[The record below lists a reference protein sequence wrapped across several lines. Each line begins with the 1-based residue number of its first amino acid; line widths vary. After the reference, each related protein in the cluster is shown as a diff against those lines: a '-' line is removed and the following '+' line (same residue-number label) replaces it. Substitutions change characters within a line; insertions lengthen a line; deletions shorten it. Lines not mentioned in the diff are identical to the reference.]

1 MGSAM
6 EIKLKLWH
14 GVNTALLLSIAT
26 LLLGLIAVF
35 LRHFL
40 QRSATGLAPLYRL
53 GPEGG
58 YHGAVTS
65 MLWFSRLQTSFLQH
79 GYLRYYLLVVIAC
92 VIGMACRVLP
102 YEGRT
107 SAYLLADVRG
117 HELIIVGMI
126 AVAAIALTRVESR
139 FGALACLGVVGYGM
153 ALLYVFYGAPDLA
166 KTQIIVE
173 SLSVV
178 LFALLAAA
186 MPGFKSLA
194 PVSVRRRDAALGAL
208 TGSLMGLLV
217 YFTLATGQ
225 ERSVSDFYREYS
237 LPLAHGRNVVNVILV
252 DFRALDTLGEITVL
266 AVAAFGAQA
275 LMRRR
280 RARKARL

>member
-1 MGSAM
+1 
-6 EIKLKLWH
+6 
-14 GVNTALLLSIAT
+14 
-26 LLLGLIAVF
+26 
-35 LRHFL
+35 
-40 QRSATGLAPLYRL
+40 
-53 GPEGG
+53 
-58 YHGAVTS
+58 
-65 MLWFSRLQTSFLQH
+65 
-79 GYLRYYLLVVIAC
+79 
-92 VIGMACRVLP
+92 
-102 YEGRT
+102 
-107 SAYLLADVRG
+107 LLADVRA

-126 AVAAIALTRVESR
+126 AIAAIALTRVESR

-194 PVSVRRRDAALGAL
+194 PVSVRRRDAALAAIAGI
-208 TGSLMGLLV
+208 LMGLLV
-217 YFTLATGQ
+217 YFTLTTGQ
-225 ERSVSDFYREYS
+225 DRSVSDFYRENS

-280 RARKARL
+280 RRARKAPS